1 MLYNCKIDGDHY
13 RITKFSPD
21 LEVESSYLTSD
32 SECDCPA
39 GHRHTCRHRQM
50 LPRFIDKSATRGQW
64 FLDFDRDHWV
74 RAVGEVEFE
83 SDIAPEGAQAGSI
96 ANVTAT
102 EIDERMAQL
111 KGPNNPVAE
120 YLVDQTFEQLQKSA
134 ATHGFT
140 MLDLAAT
147 SPAELYNTIA
157 DAVGEPQLRPA
168 PKSDLRRI

>member
-21 LEVESSYLTSD
+21 LEVESSYLTSEA
-32 SECDCPA
+32 ECDCPA

-83 SDIAPEGAQAGSI
+83 PDIAPEGAQAGSKDI
-96 ANVTAT
+96 LADLPLDHSARDGDVVG
-102 EIDERMAQL
+102 RMT
-111 KGPNNPVAE
+111 GH
-120 YLVDQTFEQLQKSA
+120 S
-134 ATHGFT
+134 FT
-140 MLDLAAT
+140 MLDLAST
-147 SPAELYNTIA
+147 SPLDLYNTIA